1 MPAIIES
8 LRKDHRN
15 FELLLKVLEQELAV
29 FNRAERPDYEIL
41 EDIIAYFQGYPE
53 RCHHPKEDVI
63 LGKVKARDPTTA
75 EAIGDLETEHEE
87 EARRLLRFTEA
98 VARVFNDHD
107 VPRDAFDK
115 TARDFIEHL
124 RRHMEME
131 EQQFFSAALK
141 TLTDE
146 DWAEL
151 DAKLTDEKDPL
162 FAGEIEEDLT
172 ALRHRILKW
181 VQEDQGQR
189 TLAD

>member
-29 FNRAERPDYEIL
+29 FDRAERPDYEIL
-41 EDIIAYFQGYPE
+41 EDIISYFQGYPE

-75 EAIGDLETEHEE
+75 EAIGNLESEHEE

-115 TARDFIEHL
+115 TARGFIKHV
-124 RRHMEME
+124 RWHMEME
-131 EQQFFSAALK
+131 EQQFFPAALK

-162 FAGEIEEDLT
+162 FAGEIEEDFT
-172 ALRHRILKW
+172 ALRRRILKW
-181 VQEDQGQR
+181 EQEDQAQR